1 VRQPWEYVDE
11 ILNILKTAFPLLALT
26 MENTAEQIGQ
36 RFKPGTDEDMY
47 RLIGAL
53 LNDALQQYVARA
65 SIPNDPGQLP
75 QMSMAN
81 VMRFAESL
89 PIGPLKNDFEE
100 DFVKSKPSLREYVHR
115 LQRWRD
121 NYEVRLDVRPT
132 LQHLEHCS
140 HYLVEFQHQ
149 RFDDVELPGQYLR
162 LEDNNSDF
170 VKIARFSPT
179 FELTRSNGMCTRRL
193 SILSNKGSVHSF
205 AVQLPSAR
213 YCRREERIIQLLR
226 LLNRVLERRKETRKR
241 GLVFT
246 TPAAVPLSPQ
256 LRLVESDAS
265 FVSLQDVYERH
276 CEAIGFGKED
286 PIIAWVE
293 KMRSVADASRDLV
306 NLSNLRMDLLD
317 EISTKM
323 VPDTVLTRYMTRSMD
338 SPSDLWLMR
347 KQFTLQMAS
356 TMFLTYAFFISAR
369 RPGPHPHAPL
379 ERHRGHVRRRA
390 HLLADA
396 AAVQVQRP
404 DAVPPHAEPAALY
417 RAHGHRGRR
426 DGVADGHRP
435 LPLGARARPR
445 GVPVDLCARR
455 AQLLAG
461 LVAAAPAGRRAR
473 GAARHHLPEHPRDGQ
488 ARAAA
493 VVRARGEQG
502 EKRQKEPRRQ
512 RRCANASFSA
522 AAALDRARV
531 ADGARPHQLRHQQ
544 RQAGAAGADV
554 APLDVK
560 RAIAP
565 CTCTRLKCISL
576 RLHDGLL
583 RGDGWTVDRA
593 GPWAIQAPRRRRAAC
608 AKTLLMRA
616 RQPLGRWAS
625 RSSLVS
631 NGYAVGNEPELRS
644 CQQTASVKAAAG

>member
-1 VRQPWEYVDE
+1 
-11 ILNILKTAFPLLALT
+11 

-369 RPGPHPHAPL
+369 GPGRIHMSRSSGIVAMSDVVPTFSPTQPQFKSNDPTPFRLTPNLQHFIGPTAIEGVVTASLMAIGRCLSEPERDLEEYLSIFVRDELNFWLASSQRHPP
-379 ERHRGHVRRRA
+379 GV
-390 HLLADA
+390 
-396 AAVQVQRP
+396 
-404 DAVPPHAEPAALY
+404 VPEA
-417 RAHGHRGRR
+417 
-426 DGVADGHRP
+426 
-435 LPLGARARPR
+435 
-445 GVPVDLCARR
+445 
-455 AQLLAG
+455 
-461 LVAAAPAGRRAR
+461 
-473 GAARHHLPEHPRDGQ
+473 PRDIIYPNIL
-488 ARAAA
+488 
-493 VVRARGEQG
+493 EM
-502 EKRQKEPRRQ
+502 
-512 RRCANASFSA
+512 
-522 AAALDRARV
+522 
-531 ADGARPHQLRHQQ
+531 
-544 RQAGAAGADV
+544 
-554 APLDVK
+554 VK
-560 RAIAP
+560 RA
-565 CTCTRLKCISL
+565 RLLSCEHEASKVRSGRRSPVGSAGVL
-576 RLHDGLL
+576 TLPFPQPQPS
-583 RGDGWTVDRA
+583 TVPVSQTVLDLINSA
-593 GPWAIQAPRRRRAAC
+593 TNSGKLALQEPTWHPW
-608 AKTLLMRA
+608 M
-616 RQPLGRWAS
+616 
-625 RSSLVS
+625 
-631 NGYAVGNEPELRS
+631 
-644 CQQTASVKAAAG
+644 